1 MLSLCRR
8 GTTSKPN
15 WRRASPISML
25 LYIHLKLFCLQH
37 QHASDMAHRL
47 SEMSFIIDDSH
58 SAGHTGAYC
67 KEHCLPS
74 LEVNSALLG
83 TFPTSIA
90 ESVNSQ
96 FSLLGHTVHHM
107 NKFFAQLFIHE
118 RAKTQHVK
126 APAPVGQRTG
136 PRKEVQK
143 RSGCITG
150 RLMSFTTD

>member
-8 GTTSKPN
+8 GSTSKPN

-25 LYIHLKLFCLQH
+25 LYIHSKLFCLQH

-96 FSLLGHTVHHM
+96 FRPHSAPHEQVLRP
-107 NKFFAQLFIHE
+107 AIHP
-118 RAKTQHVK
+118 RARKNTTRVK
-126 APAPVGQRTG
+126 VLHLRDKKRASAKKCRNG
-136 PRKEVQK
+136 PD
-143 RSGCITG
+143 
-150 RLMSFTTD
+150 L